1 MPRNKASFPGVF
13 YREQEGR
20 NLDKYCAI
28 AFCLTLPLGDDFD
41 IFEVVDKLASTIPL
55 VTPEEM
61 HSRREAL
68 EKSRHSL
75 HLEGLDRCVTPEADE
90 QANAWVRGEITL
102 EKAIENTLQ
111 RIRDGSNT

>member
-1 MPRNKASFPGVF
+1 M
-13 YREQEGR
+13 
-20 NLDKYCAI
+20 
-28 AFCLTLPLGDDFD
+28 PLGDDFD

-61 HSRREAL
+61 HSRRESL

-75 HLEGLDRCVTPEADE
+75 HLEGLDKCVTPEADE